1 MAIRAIHDNNG
12 GTDMNGFTMHQLAS
26 TVVMAAGLI
35 ALPAL
40 AQQQDVDVDV
50 RAGSV
55 LRAGPSTGQPVVHR
69 VNRAAPAE
77 VFGCTEQRGWCEV
90 QLENGARGWVAES
103 RLQVV
108 QEEEGLDHRTST
120 PLPQRGVLNN
130 SHVAGVYFVQPWG
143 YGYHGGGTV
152 IEVAPRGGPGEP
164 MFPMRPGW
172 ARGQPMP
179 R

>member
-1 MAIRAIHDNNG
+1 MSIRILR
-12 GTDMNGFTMHQLAS
+12 QLAS
-26 TVVMAAGLI
+26 VAVGVASLGS
-35 ALPAL
+35 PL
-40 AQQQDVDVDV
+40 AFAQLSADVDV

-55 LRAGPSTGQPVVHR
+55 LRAGPSTRDAVLHR
-69 VNRAAPAE
+69 VRRAEPAE

-90 QLENGARGWVAES
+90 ELDNGARGWVAES

-108 QEEEGLDHRTST
+108 QQEEGLDHRTST
-120 PLPQRGVLNN
+120 PLPQRGVID
-130 SHVAGVYFVQPWG
+130 SGAVSGVYLVQPWG
-143 YGYHGGGTV
+143 YGYYGGGTV

>member
-1 MAIRAIHDNNG
+1 
-12 GTDMNGFTMHQLAS
+12 MNRFTVRQLAAA
-26 TVVMAAGLI
+26 VVMAAGLSGLS
-35 ALPAL
+35 AF

-69 VNRAAPAE
+69 VNRTEPAE
-77 VFGCTEQRGWCEV
+77 VFGCTERRGWCEV
-90 QLENGARGWVAES
+90 QLDNGARGWVAES
-103 RLQVV
+103 RLVAV
-108 QEEEGLDHRTST
+108 QQEPEGLDHRTST
-120 PLPQRGVLNN
+120 PLAQRGVLNN
-130 SHVAGVYFVQPWG
+130 SHVSGVYFVQPWG
-143 YGYHGGGTV
+143 YGYHGGSTV

-172 ARGQPMP
+172 ARGEPMP